1 MTTSMPRH
9 RTGFTLV
16 ELLVVIAII
25 GLLMALLLPAV
36 QGVRESARRTHC
48 GNSLRQMGIAMASH
62 ASQNDNRLPPGNPAR
77 TGTTEVYHGLFSHLL
92 PFLEQM
98 TIWDEMD
105 RNATNPGGN
114 KHRNTV
120 VATYICPSW
129 PDPALFTNHPA
140 SLAYMNGAMTTYQ
153 GCNGAT
159 IPGRPEVA
167 SSGFGNLPNNGL
179 VRYGEGSNATE
190 AFQAAGLA
198 LGAVRDGLSNTLAI
212 AEFVHRDQDFGV
224 YKPAPGNVRPWIL
237 SSNGGRGLYAS
248 KVVRFAPNQ
257 QLDRTS
263 DGTLFNHLPFGSF
276 HAGGIMA
283 TMGDGSTRFVDDY
296 VDLAVFRAAATANG
310 QEIDA
315 SLP

>member
-1 MTTSMPRH
+1 MTTSMPRR

-25 GLLMALLLPAV
+25 AILIALLLPAV
-36 QGVRESARRTHC
+36 QSVRESARRTQC
-48 GNSLRQMGIAMASH
+48 GNNLRQMGIAMAGY
-62 ASQNDNRLPPGNPAR
+62 AAQNGDVLPPGNPAQR
-77 TGTTEVYHGLFSHLL
+77 GTTAVYHGLFSHLL

-98 TIWDEMD
+98 PIWDEMD

-129 PDPALFTNHPA
+129 PDPTVFTNHPA
-140 SLAYMNGAMTTYQ
+140 SLAYMNGAITTYQ

-159 IPGRPEVA
+159 IAGRSEL
-167 SSGFGNLPNNGL
+167 STSFGNLPNNGL
-179 VRYGEGSNATE
+179 VRYGEGADAAE
-190 AFQAAGLA
+190 AFQNASLA
-198 LGAVRDGLSNTLAI
+198 IGAVRDGLSNTLAI

-224 YKPAPGNVRPWIL
+224 YKPPPGNVRPWIL
-237 SSNGGRGLYAS
+237 SSNGGKGLYVS
-248 KVVRFAPNQ
+248 KVIRYAPNQ
-257 QLDRTS
+257 QLDRMS
-263 DGTLFNHLPFGSF
+263 DGALFNNLPFGSF
-276 HAGGIMA
+276 HAGGITI

-296 VDLAVFRAAATANG
+296 VDLAVFRAVATANG
-310 QEIDA
+310 QELNA